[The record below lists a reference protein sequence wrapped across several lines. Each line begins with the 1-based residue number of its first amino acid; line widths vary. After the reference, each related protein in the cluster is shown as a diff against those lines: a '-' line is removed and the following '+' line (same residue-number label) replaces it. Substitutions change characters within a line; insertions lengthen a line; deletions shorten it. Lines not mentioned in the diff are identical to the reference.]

1 MKPHS
6 NDGGTMTYYD
16 NMGPG
21 PQPGVAYGP
30 VAQRRVARGCG
41 LSSMIAC
48 LVALAVLAIPLFWI
62 FIPGWQVRA
71 TGVSTVGTATLT
83 SSCGTSTDGDGNPT
97 PETFQVSIQFTDQ
110 SGKLHKVESHWACNN
125 FYNDGEQ
132 VSLWYLPSDP
142 SRFLTGGEAFWLY
155 ITSAIWMVITF
166 LVLLSFFTLLRARL
180 LGRRAANSINYG
192 M

>member
-1 MKPHS
+1 
-6 NDGGTMTYYD
+6 MTYYN

-21 PQPGVAYGP
+21 QPGVAFGP

-41 LSSMIAC
+41 LGVMIAC
-48 LVALAVLAIPLFWI
+48 LVALAIPLFWI
-62 FIPGWQVRA
+62 GIPGWQVRA
-71 TGVSTVGTATLT
+71 AGVSTVGTAALT
-83 SSCGTSTDGDGNPT
+83 ASCGTSTDGDGNPT
-97 PETFQVSIQFTDQ
+97 PETFEVTIQFNDQ
-110 SGKLHKVESHWACNN
+110 SGRLHKVESHWACNN

-155 ITSAIWMVITF
+155 ITSALWAVLTF
-166 LVLLSFFTLLRARL
+166 FVLLGLFKSLGARL
-180 LGRRAANSINYG
+180 SARRASGYS